1 MSPET
6 VDGEKLRKLIDYWF
20 YSDLDIE
27 FELKRGKGCLLCL
40 FESDVWYEHINNNQG
55 VTIRS
60 IRHNGDHRRFIV
72 VDGDDDLFQEV
83 KDHCHILHTK
93 EKLLALVEELED
105 NFRIIWS

>member
-27 FELKRGKGCLLCL
+27 FELKRGKGRLLCL

-60 IRHNGDHRRFIV
+60 IRHKGDHRRFIV
-72 VDGDDDLFQEV
+72 VDGDDPLFEEV

-93 EKLLALVEELED
+93 EELLALVEELED
-105 NFRIIWS
+105 NFRITWS